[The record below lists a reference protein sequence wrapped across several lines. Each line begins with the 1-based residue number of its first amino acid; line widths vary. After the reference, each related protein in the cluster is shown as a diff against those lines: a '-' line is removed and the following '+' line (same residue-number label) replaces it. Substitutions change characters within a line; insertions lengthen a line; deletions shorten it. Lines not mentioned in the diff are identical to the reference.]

1 MSGTHPSPRTAL
13 AVLLSLFFAT
23 LLFAPGLAAQAISK
37 DDFRSEFSQGLRL
50 DDKKLMDKVMKKQGA
65 PAHAML
71 YLEELCIEQ
80 RGGQVDNSEKRNAL
94 LESWGRCFE
103 GNGALLKMQRWV
115 DSMGQDQLDAL
126 QRGRTESAKLWRL
139 YENMAEPN
147 REELMQIA
155 SQFGQLGRNAK
166 AMGHQS
172 EAAECYSLGATVAGK
187 VKRNERTLDTR
198 REVLRLCEEFMY
210 ARDAWDFKFDTVYLQ
225 IQAFVKDEKVR
236 IEEDEKEADKRR
248 DEGYDDDIKG
258 IEALVMPNV
267 PAKQVPFKY
276 AALKAWDKEIGY
288 GPKSGMYPM
297 LWWNVVC
304 EGVGTSSKMVWF
316 QAADIHFGRTGGN
329 KFVIALNPDELEKGD
344 ELEVSSRPKPSTFYI
359 DAAKEVPYTMFFW
372 MGSDRERVGIAE
384 CNVAPRVDYA
394 NAYYKSGASWTG
406 SIGKDALTFYDDNC
420 NGRPGESD
428 PFADALKINTLGEW
442 DNDGTVVPNLDS
454 MRIGKGPRVPATQFV
469 KLTDGWHLVEAKAA
483 HLEHRP
489 LNPEYF
495 KTGKVKLAWKGGKKS
510 APSQVV
516 IQGQGAFKTAI
527 FDIADGKEL
536 EVPAGKYTV
545 IFGRIVKGKGSRVQN
560 ATMYPGETHEGFVV
574 EADKTTTVEMGAP
587 FQITYTR
594 RGDQNASIDA
604 LKIFVQEKSGCIF
617 TELHGMGLEPE
628 VVWAK
633 EAGGKGKVIAEFKQ
647 LANGDLVNE
656 ASKAH
661 SKLSILTALFPKPEG
676 YKEGP
681 LRLDVKLPEEG
692 LVLGLQQKKHSV
704 FGKLEPVWK

>member
-1 MSGTHPSPRTAL
+1 MSGTHPSPKAAL

-23 LLFAPGLAAQAISK
+23 LLFAPGLAAQAI
-37 DDFRSEFSQGLRL
+37 DRDTFRSNFSQGLRL
-50 DDKKLMDKVMKKQGA
+50 KDEKLMDKWMKRQMGA
-65 PAHAML
+65 YHATQ
-71 YLEELCIEQ
+71 YFEELFVEQ
-80 RGGQVDNSEKRNAL
+80 MGGQVDNSEKLDAL
-94 LESWGRCFE
+94 RQSWQRSFE
-103 GNGALLKMQRWV
+103 GNDTLQRLQRWV
-115 DSMGQDQLDAL
+115 EGTDTQVYQSV
-126 QRGRTESAKLWRL
+126 QRIREQSTKLYRL
-139 YENMAEPN
+139 YDNMAEPK
-147 REELMQIA
+147 REELMQMA
-155 SQFGQLGRNAK
+155 GQFAQLARNA
-166 AMGHQS
+166 AGLGHKL
-172 EAAECYSLGATVAGK
+172 EAAEQYGLAATVADK
-187 VKRNERTLDTR
+187 VSARDRTLEDR
-198 REVLRLCEEFMY
+198 REILRFREELVA
-210 ARDAWDFKFDTVYLQ
+210 ARDDWGFKFDTFYLATKSY
-225 IQAFVKDEKVR
+225 IKDETVR

-258 IEALVMPNV
+258 VEALVMPNV
-267 PAKQVPFKY
+267 AAKQVPFKY

-359 DAAKEVPYTMFFW
+359 DAAKELPYTMFFW

-469 KLTDGWHLVEAKAA
+469 KLSDGWHLVEAKAA

-594 RGDQNASIDA
+594 RGDQNVSIDA